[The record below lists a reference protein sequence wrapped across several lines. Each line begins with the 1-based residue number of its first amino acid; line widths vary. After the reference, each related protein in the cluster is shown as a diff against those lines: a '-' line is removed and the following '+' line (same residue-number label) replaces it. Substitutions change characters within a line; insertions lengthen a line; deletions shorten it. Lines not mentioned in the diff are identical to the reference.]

1 MSKTIQTLLE
11 QLEPRIAPAS
21 LAGTDYEAI
30 TVGSPQLIKAGEGLS
45 TSADGTGSLLLKVE
59 KGQMLVFTTDLNG
72 NNRFDPNEITGI
84 AAGDGLRFTSFVD
97 INGDIVTNLQA
108 NGRLSDSD
116 GDRSNGLDGKLLLN
130 SRIESITLR
139 SVTAADLG
147 PNGSVGNSIALSS
160 YSVHGFIYA
169 GNGLGGG
176 GGTGLI
182 IDTAGISDQVTKFSG
197 GNVDRQTNDV
207 VPNIGGIKTGTAASG
222 SVYSFGYNPADGSQ
236 AGGYGGALA
245 DFVPQI
251 GQAGGDI
258 IGIRVGAGA
267 SDTTAD
273 PSSAEYT
280 IGFVVTGNGGIG
292 ARGGNI
298 QDVALNGDTGGLR
311 IVAGDGGDGID
322 GGAGGSITNLSDVGS
337 YNSVVEIKAGSGGE
351 GFLGRAGAAGQI
363 SFGTMITNGQVAIG
377 LGSGGAGLNQ
387 GGSGTGL
394 LSGKIQLSE
403 GAGGAAEPVAVVSSW
418 RADDSITPVVAD
430 FNNDGFADALFATQN
445 PNQLGLR
452 FGTAG
457 GIALGAPTLFFNAP
471 IYGSPA
477 DISSGLVIADFN
489 NDGLLDIATASSREN
504 ASDGLRI
511 FLNDDTWFDKA
522 SLSSSLF
529 SGNYVDSYVHNAL
542 PYLPSELSVGGFQ
555 QHRRGF
561 AVTDLVSGDFNGDN
575 VTDLAYLMQG
585 LAISTENP
593 NRTNLV
599 VLEGLGDGRFFAN
612 FGYDRTTDTRL
623 NQPFDVAY
631 SGENGWNEVMI
642 KSSVTTEGDSSTS
655 RIVMAQN
662 QATEFLVAD
671 YTAAAGTV
679 TTATLASGSFYPNWQ
694 SPPPAE
700 PPALTTPA
708 NILGFTI
715 LDIDQDGSWDMAALN
730 ETGAL
735 TTFQF
740 DGTSDSQLE
749 WVEGV
754 GLVDGENTLFGDG
767 GPEFFA
773 ITTGDFD
780 GDPTT
785 TEIALLGDDP
795 DPAGWSFRYVELGG
809 LDIFTTPANLII
821 SGSAQALAPADEG
834 LDFAPFDLTD
844 GDGTIPDA
852 QGFVMLGKLTT
863 TDDESLMQTPA
874 ANLPL
879 SVNSTL
885 LVAGAGGDSR
895 LGAGGNGGGLG
906 SGAIVYSVDSETG
919 QSGVASS
926 AIEIIQPADEFSQAI
941 VALVG
946 APGGSGFTQGGRGGA
961 ISGLSAVY
969 VSGTTVLGGA
979 YNLRG
984 GDGGS
989 ALLGSGGAGGA
1000 LANFFTQT
1008 GRAFTAGNGGDGMTG
1023 GTGGNIQPNTPS
1035 GQAANQ
1041 SSRVDAT
1048 TGRGGDGITAGGQ
1061 GGEIRGLVNEFLSLV
1076 RGEGGLMNFSTGD
1089 GGDAVAGRAGNAGAV
1104 IRSSPLAAN
1113 NNLVG
1118 PLSILTGNGGNGLI
1132 GGSGGGISE
1141 FRNTSTVFSS
1151 ISLVNLLAG
1160 NGGSGV
1166 TGNGGAG
1173 GSITDVTASGT
1184 GIGLVNPLGP
1194 PQQFNRVIAGD
1205 GGDSFGLVGGA
1216 GGALNRVNSTANS
1229 SATALAAG
1237 LGGDG
1242 LSRGGVGG
1250 SVLNSFVDSAASN
1263 DAAKVVVF
1271 AGSGGNAYAAL
1282 ATSSNVGLSGSSPSI
1297 LALRAFGG
1305 VAGIAGN
1312 GGSITG
1318 LTQPK
1323 TVEAAV
1329 DLVAGNGGSLM
1340 NYGSPA
1346 DAKTNVGAGGSVTN
1360 IKLAGDAG
1368 RIASNVAIQ
1377 SYGAD
1382 FVQTTLRDAPDTQ
1395 LTSAVGNVGV
1405 VVGEAGRVRGNL
1417 PGGDGGAKTG
1427 AVTNFSATN
1436 IMSMVAGSV
1445 DRIAAIRVIS
1455 GINVDG
1461 GILGAYKNT
1470 PIAHDASAP
1479 LYLAADGV
1487 TRLDTPAVG
1496 GRLMDGAIITQ
1507 KNSSGLQGARLFT
1520 L

>member
-1 MSKTIQTLLE
+1 MKSIMQTLLE
-11 QLEPRIAPAS
+11 HLEPRIAPAS

-182 IDTAGISDQVTKFSG
+182 IDTAGVSDQVAKFSG
-197 GNVDRQTNDV
+197 GNVDRQTNDL
-207 VPNIGGIKTGTAASG
+207 VPNVGGIKTGTAASG
-222 SVYSFGYNPADGSQ
+222 SVFSFGYHPANGSQ

-251 GQAGGDI
+251 GQAGGDVL
-258 IGIRVGAGA
+258 GIQVGSGA
-267 SDTTAD
+267 SSNTAPA
-273 PSSAEYT
+273 PSTGPYT
-280 IGFVVTGNGGIG
+280 IGFVVTGDGGIG

-298 QDVALNGDTGGLR
+298 QNVSLNGDTGGLR
-311 IVAGDGGDGID
+311 IVAGDGGDGIN
-322 GGAGGSITNLSDVGS
+322 GGAGGSIINLSDEGS
-337 YNSVVEIKAGSGGE
+337 YNSVVEIRAGDGGE

-394 LSGKIQLSE
+394 LSGTIQLSE
-403 GAGGAAEPVAVVSSW
+403 GAGGAADPLAVVSSW
-418 RADDSITPVVAD
+418 RADDRIAPVVAD
-430 FNNDGFADALFATQN
+430 FNNDGFADLLFATQN

-452 FGTAG
+452 FGAPG
-457 GIALGAPTLFFNAP
+457 GIALGAPALFFNAP

-477 DISSGLVIADFN
+477 DLSSALVIADFD
-489 NDGLLDIATASSREN
+489 NDGWLDIATASSREN

-511 FLNDDTWFDKA
+511 FLNDRTWLDKA
-522 SLSSSLF
+522 SPASTQR

-542 PYLPSELSVGGFQ
+542 PYLPSRNSVGGFE
-555 QHRRGF
+555 QHRGGF
-561 AVTDLVSGDFNGDN
+561 AVTDLVSGDFNGDGI
-575 VTDLAYLMQG
+575 TDLAYLMRG

-612 FGYDRTTDTRL
+612 FGYDRTTDERL
-623 NQPFDVAY
+623 NQPFNVAY
-631 SGENGWNEVMI
+631 RGENGWNEVMI

-662 QATEFLVAD
+662 QATEFLVGD
-671 YTAAAGTV
+671 YTATPGTLTMAG
-679 TTATLASGSFYPNWQ
+679 LASGSFYPTWRA
-694 SPPPAE
+694 PAPAE

-708 NILGFTI
+708 NILGFTM
-715 LDIDQDGSWDMAALN
+715 LDIDQDGFWDMAALN

-740 DGTSDSQLE
+740 DGTSGSQLE

-754 GLVDGENTLFGDG
+754 GLVGSENNLFGNG
-767 GPEFFA
+767 GPDFYA
-773 ITTGDFD
+773 IASGDFD
-780 GDPTT
+780 GDPAT

-795 DPAGWSFRYVELGG
+795 DPAGWSFRFVSLGG
-809 LDIFTTPANLII
+809 LDIFTTPANLVS
-821 SGSAQALAPADEG
+821 SGSAQALAPANQG
-834 LDFAPFDLTD
+834 VDFAPFDLTD
-844 GDGTIPDA
+844 GDGTTPGA
-852 QGFVMLGKLTT
+852 QGFVIAGKVTPI
-863 TDDESLMQTPA
+863 TDDTALLTPA
-874 ANLPL
+874 GDLLPL

-885 LVAGAGGDSR
+885 IVAGTGGDSR
-895 LGAGGNGGGLG
+895 LGTGGNGGGLG
-906 SGAIVYSVDSETG
+906 RGALGSSV
-919 QSGVASS
+919 
-926 AIEIIQPADEFSQAI
+926 AIEIIQPADEFSQSVVI
-941 VALVG
+941 LVG
-946 APGGSGFTQGGRGGA
+946 ASGGNGFTQGGRGGA
-961 ISGLSAVY
+961 ISGLSAGY
-969 VSGTTVLGGA
+969 ASGVTVLGGV

-984 GDGGS
+984 GEGGS
-989 ALLGSGGAGGA
+989 ALLGAGGSGGS

-1008 GRAFTAGNGGDGMTG
+1008 GRNFTAGDGGNGMTG
-1023 GTGGNIQPNTPS
+1023 GSGGSIQPNTAA
-1035 GQAANQ
+1035 GQSSNQ
-1041 SSRVDAT
+1041 SSNVIAA

-1061 GGEIRGLVNEFLSLV
+1061 GGEITGLVSEFLALV
-1076 RGEGGLMNFSTGD
+1076 RGEGGLMYFSTGD

-1104 IRSSPLAAN
+1104 VSSSPLATN
-1113 NNLVG
+1113 NNLTG
-1118 PLSILTGNGGNGLI
+1118 PLTILTGSGGDGLS
-1132 GGSGGGISE
+1132 GGSGGNISQ
-1141 FRNTSTVFSS
+1141 FRNTSTLFSTV
-1151 ISLVNLLAG
+1151 SLVNLLAG

-1166 TGNGGAG
+1166 VGNGGVG
-1173 GSITDVTASGT
+1173 GNITDVTASGT
-1184 GIGLVNPLGP
+1184 GIGEVIPLTP
-1194 PQQFNRVIAGD
+1194 PIHQFNRAIAGD
-1205 GGDSFGLVGGA
+1205 GGDSFGAVGGA
-1216 GGALNRVNSTANS
+1216 GGAINRVSSAANS
-1229 SATALAAG
+1229 SAAAVAAG

-1242 LSRGGVGG
+1242 LTRGGAGG
-1250 SVLNSFVDSAASN
+1250 SVLNSSVDSAASN
-1263 DAAKVVVF
+1263 DAAKVIVF

-1282 ATSSNVGLSGSSPSI
+1282 ATSSNVGAVGSSSSI

-1305 VAGIAGN
+1305 VSGIAGN

-1323 TVEAAV
+1323 TVGAAV
-1329 DLVAGNGGSLM
+1329 DLVAGNGGSLL

-1346 DAKTNVGAGGSVTN
+1346 DAKTNVGTGGSVTN

-1368 RIASNVAIQ
+1368 RIASHVAIQ
-1377 SYGAD
+1377 SYGSD
-1382 FVQTTLRDAPDTQ
+1382 FVQTTLRNAPDTQ
-1395 LTSAVGNVGV
+1395 LTSAVGNIGV

-1436 IMSMVAGSV
+1436 IMSMVAGSI

-1470 PIAHDASAP
+1470 PIPHDALAP

-1496 GRLMDGAIITQ
+1496 GRLMDGALITQ
-1507 KNSSGLQGARLFT
+1507 KNSSGLLGARIFT

>member
-1 MSKTIQTLLE
+1 MKSIMQTLLE

-59 KGQMLVFTTDLNG
+59 KGQMLVFTTDLNA

-147 PNGSVGNSIALSS
+147 ANGSVGNSIALSS

-176 GGTGLI
+176 GGKGLI
-182 IDTAGISDQVTKFSG
+182 IDTAGISDQVAKFSG

-207 VPNIGGIKTGTAASG
+207 VPNVGGIKTGTAASG
-222 SVYSFGYNPADGSQ
+222 SVYSFGYDPADGSQ

-251 GQAGGDI
+251 GQAGGDVL
-258 IGIRVGAGA
+258 GIRVGAGA
-267 SDTTAD
+267 SDATASA
-273 PSSAEYT
+273 SSAEYT

-322 GGAGGSITNLSDVGS
+322 GGAGGNITNLSDEGS
-337 YNSVVEIKAGSGGE
+337 YNSVVEIRAGSGGE

-377 LGSGGAGLNQ
+377 LGSGGIGLTQ
-387 GGSGTGL
+387 GGAGTGL

-403 GAGGAAEPVAVVSSW
+403 GAGGAADPVTVVSSW
-418 RADDSITPVVAD
+418 RPDDSIAPIVAD
-430 FNNDGFADALFATQN
+430 FNDDGFADALFATQN

-452 FGTAG
+452 FGAAG

-471 IYGSPA
+471 VYGSPA
-477 DISSGLVIADFN
+477 DLSSGLVIADFN
-489 NDGLLDIATASSREN
+489 DDGLLDIATASSREN
-504 ASDGLRI
+504 ASDGLRV
-511 FLNDDTWFDKA
+511 FLNDETWFDKA
-522 SLSSSLF
+522 SLDSALQ

-542 PYLPSELSVGGFQ
+542 PYLPSELLVGGFE

-561 AVTDLVSGDFNGDN
+561 AVTDLVSGDFNDDGF
-575 VTDLAYLMQG
+575 TDLAYLMQG
-585 LAISTENP
+585 LAIATENP

-612 FGYDRTTDTRL
+612 FGYDRATDSRL

-631 SGENGWNEVMI
+631 RGENGWNEVMI
-642 KSSVTTEGDSSTS
+642 KSSVTTEGDASTS

-662 QATEFLVAD
+662 QATEFLVGD
-671 YTAAAGTV
+671 YTATPGIL
-679 TTATLASGSFYPNWQ
+679 TTAALASGSFYPTWRA
-694 SPPPAE
+694 PAPAE

-708 NILGFTI
+708 NILGFTM

-754 GLVDGENTLFGDG
+754 GLVGSENTLFGDG

-773 ITTGDFD
+773 IATGDFD
-780 GDPTT
+780 GDAAT

-795 DPAGWSFRYVELGG
+795 EPAGWSFRYIELGG
-809 LDIFTTPANLII
+809 LDIFTTPANLVS
-821 SGSAQALAPADEG
+821 SGSAQALAPADSG
-834 LDFAPFDLTD
+834 ADFAPFDLTD
-844 GDGTIPDA
+844 GDGTVPGA
-852 QGFVMLGKLTT
+852 QGFVIAGKVAI
-863 TDDESLMQTPA
+863 TDDTALLTPA
-874 ANLPL
+874 GDRLPL
-879 SVNSTL
+879 NVNSTL
-885 LVAGAGGDSR
+885 LVAGTGGDSR

-906 SGAIVYSVDSETG
+906 TGALGSSVDSTTG
-919 QSGVASS
+919 LSATSA
-926 AIEIIQPADEFSQAI
+926 AIEIIQPADEFSQSV
-941 VALVG
+941 VALLG
-946 APGGSGFTQGGRGGA
+946 ASGGNGFTQGGRGGA

-969 VSGTTVLGGA
+969 ASGATVLGGT

-984 GDGGS
+984 GEGGS
-989 ALLGSGGAGGA
+989 ALLGAGGSGGS

-1008 GRAFTAGNGGDGMTG
+1008 GRNFTAGDGGNGMTG
-1023 GTGGNIQPNTPS
+1023 GSGGSIQPNTAS
-1035 GQAANQ
+1035 GQSSNQ
-1041 SSRVDAT
+1041 SSLVTAA

-1061 GGEIRGLVNEFLSLV
+1061 GGEITGLVSEFLALV
-1076 RGEGGLMNFSTGD
+1076 QGQGGFMSFSTGD

-1104 IRSSPLAAN
+1104 VRSSPLATN

-1118 PLSILTGNGGNGLI
+1118 PLTILTGAGGNGLI
-1132 GGSGGGISE
+1132 GGSGGSISE
-1141 FRNTSTVFSS
+1141 FRNTSTLFSS
-1151 ISLVNLLAG
+1151 PSLVNLVAG

-1184 GIGLVNPLGP
+1184 GIGVVDPLGP

-1229 SATALAAG
+1229 SATAVAAG

-1271 AGSGGNAYAAL
+1271 AGSGGSAYAAL
-1282 ATSSNVGLSGSSPSI
+1282 ATSSNVGPVGSSSSI

-1305 VAGIAGN
+1305 VAGFGGN

-1323 TVEAAV
+1323 TVGAAV
-1329 DLVAGNGGSLM
+1329 DLIAGNGGNLL

-1346 DAKTNVGAGGSVTN
+1346 DAKTNVGTGGSVTN

-1470 PIAHDASAP
+1470 PIPHDASAP
-1479 LYLAADGV
+1479 LYLAANGV

-1507 KNSSGLQGARLFT
+1507 KNSSGLLGARIFT

>member
-1 MSKTIQTLLE
+1 MKSIMQTLLE

-116 GDRSNGLDGKLLLN
+116 GDRSNGLDGRLLLN

-139 SVTAADLG
+139 SVTAEDLNPG
-147 PNGSVGNSIALSS
+147 DSVGNSIALSS

-176 GGTGLI
+176 GGTGLV
-182 IDTAGISDQVTKFSG
+182 IDTAGISDQVAKFSG
-197 GNVDRQTNDV
+197 GNADRQTNDV
-207 VPNIGGIKTGTAASG
+207 LPNIGGIKTGTAASG
-222 SVYSFGYNPADGSQ
+222 VVYSFGYNPADGSQ
-236 AGGYGGALA
+236 PQGYGGRLA

-251 GQAGGDI
+251 GQAGGDVL
-258 IGIRVGAGA
+258 GIQVGSGA
-267 SDTTAD
+267 SSNTAAA
-273 PSSAEYT
+273 PSTGPYT
-280 IGFVVTGNGGIG
+280 IGFVVTGDGGIG

-298 QDVALNGDTGGLR
+298 QNVSLNGDTGGLR
-311 IVAGDGGDGID
+311 IVAGDGGDGIN
-322 GGAGGSITNLSDVGS
+322 GGAGGSIINLSDEGS
-337 YNSVVEIKAGSGGE
+337 YNSVVEIRAGDGGE
-351 GFLGRAGAAGQI
+351 GFLGRAGAAGQS
-363 SFGTMITNGQVAIG
+363 SFGTVITNGQVAIG
-377 LGSGGAGLNQ
+377 LGSGGAGLTQ
-387 GGSGTGL
+387 GAAGTGF
-394 LSGKIQLSE
+394 LSGKVELSS
-403 GAGGAAEPVAVVSSW
+403 GVGGAADPVTVVSSY
-418 RADDSITPVVAD
+418 RPDASIAPIVAD
-430 FNNDGFADALFATQN
+430 FDNDGVADALFATQN

-452 FGTAG
+452 FGSTG
-457 GIALGAPTLFFNAP
+457 GIVFFNAP
-471 IYGSPA
+471 VYGSPG
-477 DISSGLVIADFN
+477 DLSSGLVIADLN
-489 NDGLLDIATASSREN
+489 GDGLLDIATASSREN
-504 ASDGLRI
+504 ASDGLRV
-511 FLNDDTWFDKA
+511 FLNDGTWFNKA
-522 SLSSSLF
+522 SLASTLQ

-561 AVTDLVSGDFNGDN
+561 AVTDLVSGDFNDDGF
-575 VTDLAYLMQG
+575 TDLAYLMQG
-585 LAISTENP
+585 LAIVTKDP

-599 VLEGLGDGRFFAN
+599 VLEGQGDGRFFAN
-612 FGYDRTTDTRL
+612 FGYDRATDFRL
-623 NQPFDVAY
+623 NQPFNVAY
-631 SGENGWNEVMI
+631 GGENGWTEVMI
-642 KSSVTTEGDSSTS
+642 KSSVTTEGPTATSTS

-662 QATEFLVAD
+662 EATQFLVSD
-671 YTAAAGTV
+671 YAATPGSLTTV
-679 TTATLASGSFYPNWQ
+679 ALASGGFFASWPAPGATAPPSF
-694 SPPPAE
+694 
-700 PPALTTPA
+700 TTPA

-715 LDIDQDGSWDMAALN
+715 LDFDQNRSWDMVAIN
-730 ETGAL
+730 QTNAL

-740 DGTSDSQLE
+740 DSLAASQLSF
-749 WVEGV
+749 VEGV
-754 GLVDGENTLFGDG
+754 GLTGDNTLFGSSE
-767 GPEFFA
+767 PQFFA
-773 ITTGDFD
+773 IATGDFD
-780 GDPTT
+780 GNINT

-795 DPAGWSFRYVELGG
+795 DPAGWSFRYVELVGG
-809 LDIFTTPANLII
+809 LDIFTTPANLV
-821 SGSAQALAPADEG
+821 SLGSAPALAPADSG
-834 LDFAPFDLTD
+834 VDFAPFDLTD
-844 GDGTIPDA
+844 GDGTVPGA
-852 QGFVMLGKLTT
+852 QGFVIAGKFR
-863 TDDESLMQTPA
+863 TDDATTLLRTPTVGVA
-874 ANLPL
+874 LDF
-879 SVNSTL
+879 NSTL

-895 LGAGGNGGGLG
+895 LGTGGSGGGLG
-906 SGAIVYSVDSETG
+906 STTG
-919 QSGVASS
+919 L
-926 AIEIIQPADEFSQAI
+926 IEIIQPADRFSQAR
-941 VALVG
+941 VDLVG
-946 APGGSGFTQGGRGGA
+946 GPGGNGFTQGGQGGA
-961 ISGLSAVY
+961 VSGLNAVFAAD
-969 VSGTTVLGGA
+969 TTVLSSGS
-979 YNLRG
+979 YNLFG
-984 GDGGS
+984 GKGGS
-989 ALLGSGGAGGA
+989 ALLGSGGAGGS
-1000 LANFFTQT
+1000 LANFYTERGQIF
-1008 GRAFTAGNGGDGMTG
+1008 AAGDGGDGMVG
-1023 GTGGNIQPNTPS
+1023 GLGGSIKPNTTA
-1035 GQAANQ
+1035 GQASNK
-1041 SSRVDAT
+1041 SSVVIAT
-1048 TGRGGDGITAGGQ
+1048 TGRGGDGITAGGE
-1061 GGEIRGLVNEFLSLV
+1061 GGQITGLVNDFQALV
-1076 RGEGGLMNFSTGD
+1076 AGEGGSMYFSTGD

-1104 IRSSPLAAN
+1104 VSSSPLATN
-1113 NNLVG
+1113 NNLTG
-1118 PLSILTGNGGNGLI
+1118 PLTILTGSGGNGLT
-1132 GGSGGGISE
+1132 GGSGGNISQ
-1141 FRNTSTVFSS
+1141 FRNTSTVFSTV
-1151 ISLVNLLAG
+1151 SLVNLLAG

-1166 TGNGGAG
+1166 VGNGGVG

-1184 GIGLVNPLGP
+1184 GIGELIPLTP
-1194 PQQFNRVIAGD
+1194 PVHQFNRAIAGD
-1205 GGDSFGLVGGA
+1205 GGDSFGAVGGA
-1216 GGALNRVNSTANS
+1216 GGAINRVSSTANS
-1229 SATALAAG
+1229 SAAAVAAG

-1242 LSRGGVGG
+1242 LTLGGAGG
-1250 SVLNSFVDSAASN
+1250 SVLTSRVDSAASN
-1263 DAAKVVVF
+1263 DAAKVIVF

-1282 ATSSNVGLSGSSPSI
+1282 ATSSNVGLNGSSSSI

-1323 TVEAAV
+1323 TVGAAV

-1346 DAKTNVGAGGSVTN
+1346 DAKTNVGTGGSVTN

-1382 FVQTTLRDAPDTQ
+1382 FVQTTLRGAPDTQ

-1470 PIAHDASAP
+1470 PEAHNASAP
-1479 LYLAADGV
+1479 LYLAADGL

-1507 KNSSGLQGARLFT
+1507 KNSSGLLGARIFT

>member
-182 IDTAGISDQVTKFSG
+182 IDTAGISDQVAKFSG
-197 GNVDRQTNDV
+197 GNVDRQTTDV

-222 SVYSFGYNPADGSQ
+222 SVFSFGYNPANGSQ

-251 GQAGGDI
+251 GQAGGDVL
-258 IGIRVGAGA
+258 GIRVGAGA
-267 SDTTAD
+267 SDATANAV
-273 PSSAEYT
+273 SAEYT

-311 IVAGDGGDGID
+311 IVAGDGGDGIH
-322 GGAGGSITNLSDVGS
+322 GGAGGNIINLSGEGS
-337 YNSVVEIKAGSGGE
+337 YNSVVEIRAGSGGE
-351 GFLGRAGAAGQI
+351 GFLGRAGAAGQV
-363 SFGTMITNGQVAIG
+363 SFGTMIINGQVAIG
-377 LGSGGAGLNQ
+377 LGSGGAGLTQ

-394 LSGKIQLSE
+394 FSGTIQLSE
-403 GAGGAAEPVAVVSSW
+403 GAAGAVDPVAVASSW
-418 RADDSITPVVAD
+418 RADDTIAPVVAD

-452 FGTAG
+452 FGAPG

-477 DISSGLVIADFN
+477 DLSSALVIADFDD
-489 NDGLLDIATASSREN
+489 DGWLDIGTASSREN

-511 FLNDDTWFDKA
+511 FLNDGTWFDKA
-522 SLSSSLF
+522 SLESTLR
-529 SGNYVDSYVHNAL
+529 SGNYVDSYIHNAL

-561 AVTDLVSGDFNGDN
+561 AVTDLVSGDFNGDG

-585 LAISTENP
+585 LAIVTENP

-612 FGYDRTTDTRL
+612 FGYDRTTDTRV
-623 NQPFDVAY
+623 NQPFNVAY

-671 YTAAAGTV
+671 YTAIAGTL
-679 TTATLASGSFYPNWQ
+679 TTATLESGSFYPNWQ
-694 SPPPAE
+694 ATT
-700 PPALTTPA
+700 LTPTA
-708 NILGFTI
+708 NILGFTM
-715 LDIDQDGSWDMAALN
+715 LDIDQDGFWDMAALN

-754 GLVDGENTLFGDG
+754 GLVGENTLFGSR
-767 GPEFFA
+767 GPEFVA
-773 ITTGDFD
+773 IATGDFD
-780 GDPTT
+780 GDPAT

-809 LDIFTTPANLII
+809 FDIYSTPANLEIL
-821 SGSAQALAPADEG
+821 GSALALAPADEG
-834 LDFAPFDLTD
+834 VDFAPFDLTD
-844 GDGTIPDA
+844 GDGTTPGA
-852 QGFVMLGKLTT
+852 QGFVMVGKFTT
-863 TDDESLMQTPA
+863 TDNETLMQTPA
-874 ANLPL
+874 GDLPL

-885 LVAGAGGDSR
+885 LVAGAGGGSR

-906 SGAIVYSVDSETG
+906 S
-919 QSGVASS
+919 ASS
-926 AIEIIQPADEFSQAI
+926 AIQIIQPADEFAQAI

-961 ISGLSAVY
+961 ISGLSAIY
-969 VSGTTVLGGA
+969 VSGTTVFGGS
-979 YNLRG
+979 YVLRG

-989 ALLGSGGAGGA
+989 ALLGAGGAGGD

-1023 GTGGNIQPNTPS
+1023 GSGGNIQPNTPS
-1035 GQAANQ
+1035 GQSTNQ
-1041 SSRVDAT
+1041 SSRVNVM
-1048 TGRGGDGITAGGQ
+1048 TGRGGGGITAGGQ

-1076 RGEGGLMNFSTGD
+1076 QGEGGLMNFSTGD
-1089 GGDAVAGRAGNAGAV
+1089 GGDAVAGRGGNAGAV
-1104 IRSSPLAAN
+1104 IRSSPLATN
-1113 NNLVG
+1113 NNLAG
-1118 PLSILTGNGGNGLI
+1118 PLSILTGVGGNGLI

-1141 FRNTSTVFSS
+1141 FRNTSTLFSTVS
-1151 ISLVNLLAG
+1151 VVNLMAG

-1166 TGNGGAG
+1166 TGKGGAG
-1173 GSITDVTASGT
+1173 GGVTDVTVSGT
-1184 GIGLVNPLGP
+1184 GIGVVGPFGP

-1205 GGDSFGLVGGA
+1205 GGDSFGLEGGA
-1216 GGALNRVNSTANS
+1216 GGALNRINTTANS
-1229 SATALAAG
+1229 SATAVSAG

-1271 AGSGGNAYAAL
+1271 AGSGGGAYAAL
-1282 ATSSNVGLSGSSPSI
+1282 ATSSNVGPVGSSSSI

-1305 VAGIAGN
+1305 VAGFGGN

-1323 TVEAAV
+1323 TVGAAV
-1329 DLVAGNGGSLM
+1329 DLIAGNGGNLL

-1360 IKLAGDAG
+1360 INLAGDAG

-1382 FVQTTLRDAPDTQ
+1382 FVQTTLRDAPGTQ
-1395 LTSAVGNVGV
+1395 LTSSVGNVGV
-1405 VVGEAGRVRGNL
+1405 VAGEAGRVRGGL

-1427 AVTNFSATN
+1427 AVTNFTATN

-1461 GILGAYKNT
+1461 GILGADKNT
-1470 PIAHDASAP
+1470 PIPHDASAP

-1507 KNSSGLQGARLFT
+1507 KNSSGLQGARIFT

>member
-1 MSKTIQTLLE
+1 MKSIIQTLLE

-30 TVGSPQLIKAGEGLS
+30 TVGSPQLLKAGEGLS

-97 INGDIVTNLQA
+97 INGDVVTNLQA

-130 SRIESITLR
+130 SRIESMTLR

-147 PNGSVGNSIALSS
+147 SGNPVADRIALSS

-182 IDTAGISDQVTKFSG
+182 IDTAGISDQVAKFSG
-197 GNVDRQTNDV
+197 LNVDRQISDV
-207 VPNIGGIKTGTAASG
+207 VPNVGGIKTGTAASG

-236 AGGYGGALA
+236 AVGYGGALA

-251 GQAGGDI
+251 GQAGGDVL
-258 IGIRVGAGA
+258 GIRVGAGA
-267 SDTTAD
+267 SDATAD
-273 PSSAEYT
+273 ASSAEYT
-280 IGFVVTGNGGIG
+280 IGFVVTGDGGIG

-298 QDVALNGDTGGLR
+298 QDVALKGDTGGLR

-322 GGAGGSITNLSDVGS
+322 GGAGGSITNLSDEGS
-337 YNSVVEIKAGSGGE
+337 YNSVVEMRAGDGGE
-351 GFLGRAGAAGQI
+351 GFLGRAGAAGQFN
-363 SFGTMITNGQVAIG
+363 FGTMITNGQVAMG
-377 LGSGGAGLNQ
+377 LGSGGVGLTQ
-387 GGSGTGL
+387 GAAGTGL
-394 LSGKIQLSE
+394 LSGKIELSE
-403 GAGGAAEPVAVVSSW
+403 GAGGADIAITVASSW
-418 RADDSITPVVAD
+418 RPDEVIAPVVAD
-430 FNNDGFADALFATQN
+430 FNNDGFADVLFVAQN
-445 PNQLGLR
+445 PDQLGLR
-452 FGTAG
+452 FGPDI
-457 GIALGAPTLFFNAP
+457 GIVDDSPTVYFNSP
-471 IYGSPA
+471 IYGSPG
-477 DISSGLVIADFN
+477 DRSSGLVIADFN
-489 NDGLLDIATASSREN
+489 NDGLLDFATAASWEN
-504 ASDGLRI
+504 ASDGLRV
-511 FLNDDTWFDKA
+511 FLNDGTWFDKA
-522 SLSSSLF
+522 SPESTEQ
-529 SGNYVDSYVHNAL
+529 SGNYVDTYVHNAL
-542 PYLPSELSVGGFQ
+542 PYLPSEFLVGGFE

-561 AVTDLVSGDFNGDN
+561 AVTDLVSGDFNNDGN
-575 VTDLAYLMQG
+575 TDLAYLMQG
-585 LAISTENP
+585 LARVPEVDNP

-612 FGYDRTTDTRL
+612 FGYDRTTDSRL
-623 NQPFDVAY
+623 NQPFDVVY
-631 SGENGWNEVMI
+631 SGANGEADGWSEVTI
-642 KSSVTTEGDSSTS
+642 KSSVSVAGDASTS
-655 RIVMAQN
+655 RIVMAQDAAN
-662 QATEFLVAD
+662 RFDVAD
-671 YTAAAGTV
+671 YSTTV
-679 TTATLASGSFYPNWQ
+679 GRLAISPLASGGYYAGWVGTP
-694 SPPPAE
+694 E
-700 PPALTTPA
+700 PPDFTSGAS
-708 NILGFTI
+708 IRDFTI
-715 LDIDQDGSWDMAALN
+715 LDFGQDGFWDMIAIN
-730 ETGAL
+730 GSDAL

-740 DGTSDSQLE
+740 DASAASQLDF
-749 WVEGV
+749 VT
-754 GLVDGENTLFGDG
+754 GEKLTGDVNLFPSSRGITLY
-767 GPEFFA
+767 A
-773 ITTGDFD
+773 VASGDFD
-780 GDPTT
+780 GDLTT
-785 TEIALLGDDP
+785 TEIAILGDSLD
-795 DPAGWSFRYVELGG
+795 GWFFEYVQ
-809 LDIFTTPANLII
+809 LDSLEVDTQANVRSLD
-821 SGSAQALAPADEG
+821 SERTLAPAQSAVA
-834 LDFAPFDLTD
+834 FAPFDLTD
-844 GDGTIPDA
+844 GDGTILGA
-852 QGFVMLGKLTT
+852 QGLVILGKRTANDPELPSIMRTPVG
-863 TDDESLMQTPA
+863 DSL
-874 ANLPL
+874 
-879 SVNSTL
+879 L
-885 LVAGAGGDSR
+885 LVKNLDLYAGAGGDSR

-906 SGAIVYSVDSETG
+906 AGSLEYEVDPETGLAIVTN
-919 QSGVASS
+919 A
-926 AIEIIQPADEFSQAI
+926 ALEIIQPAAGVDQAP
-941 VALVG
+941 VVFQ
-946 APGGSGFTQGGRGGA
+946 GGLGGNGFTQGGRGGA
-961 ISGLSAVY
+961 LSGLRAVF
-969 VSGTTVLGGA
+969 VGDAEDLEAVHVLFAGH
-979 YNLRG
+979 
-984 GDGGS
+984 GGS
-989 ALLGSGGAGGA
+989 SLLGAGGAGGG
-1000 LANFFTQT
+1000 LANFFTQRGT
-1008 GRAFTAGNGGDGMTG
+1008 EFVTGNGGAGMTG
-1023 GTGGNIQPNTPS
+1023 GAGGSIQPNSPA
-1035 GQAANQ
+1035 GQ
-1041 SSRVDAT
+1041 SSNLSRIFSAE

-1061 GGEIRGLVNEFLSLV
+1061 GGQITAFVS
-1076 RGEGGLMNFSTGD
+1076 EGISTSMIFSTGD

-1104 IRSSPLAAN
+1104 IRSSPLVTN
-1113 NNLVG
+1113 NLLVG
-1118 PLSILTGNGGNGLI
+1118 PLTILTGAGGNGLI
-1132 GGSGGGISE
+1132 GGSGGNISE
-1141 FRNTSTVFSS
+1141 FVNASTAFSTP
-1151 ISLVNLLAG
+1151 SLVNLVAG

-1173 GSITDVTASGT
+1173 GSVTDVTASGT
-1184 GIGLVNPLGP
+1184 GVGVVDPGES

-1205 GGDSFGLVGGA
+1205 GGDSFGAAGGA
-1216 GGALNRVNSTANS
+1216 GGVINRVDLTANS
-1229 SATALAAG
+1229 SAAAVAAG

-1242 LSRGGVGG
+1242 LTRGGVGG
-1250 SVLNSFVDSAASN
+1250 SVLNSLVDSAASN
-1263 DAAKVVVF
+1263 DAAKVIVF

-1312 GGSITG
+1312 GGSITA

-1346 DAKTNVGAGGSVTN
+1346 DAKTNVGTGGSVTN

-1377 SYGAD
+1377 SYGPD
-1382 FVQTTLRDAPDTQ
+1382 FVQTTLRDAPATQ

-1470 PIAHDASAP
+1470 PIPHDASAP
-1479 LYLAADGV
+1479 LYLAANGV

-1507 KNSSGLQGARLFT
+1507 KNSSGLLGARIFT